1 MSNSCF
7 DAWLLLDCANNTKN
21 LFVRDGAQISTTTSG
36 PGDAGA
42 LTINASESVQL
53 IGTSN
58 STLDNSQKRSVV
70 SAATS
75 GTGKGGTLTVDTKNL
90 LVRDGAAISTSTTG
104 AGDAGSL
111 TVNASESVQLI
122 GTSNNGQFLSVLRA
136 DTSSQG
142 KGGTLTVD
150 TTNLLVREGA
160 TISAL
165 TAGEGNAGNILLRV
179 KDSIILTKDGGLF
192 ANTTEGSTG
201 KGGDIFIYPQT
212 LTISDGATISVNSQ
226 GRGTGGQIQLQADSL
241 TLDNGTISAETA
253 STDGG
258 DITLDVQDLLLLR
271 NGSQISTTAG
281 TERAGGNGG
290 NLEINTG
297 SIVAIPQENSDIT
310 ANAFTGD
317 GGQILINTQSS
328 PTI

>member
-122 GTSNNGQFLSVLRA
+122 GTSNNGQF
-136 DTSSQG
+136 
-142 KGGTLTVD
+142 
-150 TTNLLVREGA
+150 
-160 TISAL
+160 
-165 TAGEGNAGNILLRV
+165 
-179 KDSIILTKDGGLF
+179 
-192 ANTTEGSTG
+192 
-201 KGGDIFIYPQT
+201 
-212 LTISDGATISVNSQ
+212 
-226 GRGTGGQIQLQADSL
+226 
-241 TLDNGTISAETA
+241 
-253 STDGG
+253 
-258 DITLDVQDLLLLR
+258 
-271 NGSQISTTAG
+271 
-281 TERAGGNGG
+281 
-290 NLEINTG
+290 
-297 SIVAIPQENSDIT
+297 
-310 ANAFTGD
+310 
-317 GGQILINTQSS
+317 
-328 PTI
+328 